1 MNLPEITK
9 PVFVSVI
16 SKQIKL
22 NDYNR
27 CFWMWLPFSSI
38 YCHFFF
44 FFFLLSLVPGIIQ
57 AQYTSAQETLT
68 ELDNVSKAYFQIQYL
83 LLSVTDP
90 NKF

>member
-1 MNLPEITK
+1 MTIIDA
-9 PVFVSVI
+9 FG
-16 SKQIKL
+16 
-22 NDYNR
+22 
-27 CFWMWLPFSSI
+27 CGCPFPQFI
-38 YCHFFF
+38 AIFF

>member
-1 MNLPEITK
+1 MLLDVVALFLNL
-9 PVFVSVI
+9 
-16 SKQIKL
+16 
-22 NDYNR
+22 
-27 CFWMWLPFSSI
+27 LP
-38 YCHFFF
+38 F